1 MKRGQEA
8 RTCACTGS
16 GDMRRGQEART
27 LSGDIERAQ
36 ETRTRSVDR
45 MLGHKREHVPR
56 VTRPF
61 LRNVFV
67 TSPHYCMKRALPARI
82 TTEL

>member
-1 MKRGQEA
+1 
-8 RTCACTGS
+8 
-16 GDMRRGQEART
+16 MRRGQEART

-36 ETRTRSVDR
+36 ETRTRSMDR

-56 VTRPF
+56 VARPF

-67 TSPHYCMKRALPARI
+67 TSPHYCMKISWFEFVRHEAGQNYLYFQCGLALVP
-82 TTEL
+82 L